1 MSGRGRP
8 RKATGPTAQNT
19 NKKSTDEGN
28 GEQQNGRKTPEETQN
43 GTTREQK
50 PKKRETK
57 EPRHS
62 TERPSVQDRKEEKT
76 NQCTAGLNEQGLASR
91 GARGKTCAG
100 RATPSQATPPV
111 QPDMPEGLQAGCVNT
126 RRQRKCN
133 GIAKSQEG
141 PADEPQEPSESIMKP
156 KQNGRKARAAENLTE
171 EMTKLQPETSR
182 AKPHAG
188 KLNGIKVEPE
198 QLQEGDLQ
206 KTGSKKDK
214 IKADMMPEA
223 PQKASKARAANGSDK
238 EATERATKT
247 KKTPEESSQSEETK
261 AMNSFLNNTLETL
274 KIKKDDKSKT
284 AKVVNEIIKN
294 IVLHLKLCFFS
305 IGVFIVTD
313 LCPQISS
320 PDEFDVMIPL
330 LVERVEITP
339 FGEDGAFYSVGLKRG
354 SNPLRKFQEG
364 ETLSA
369 SEMLSEFRDEVK
381 KCVKQ
386 FKEWTLDKKK
396 AGCPAVTL
404 STTVQSVTI
413 SLDVVLC
420 LMVKSNWP
428 SFAKD
433 GLNVKH
439 WLGTK
444 FKREFK
450 FQPYYL
456 VPKYEG
462 RNTWR
467 ISFSHIEKAIL
478 KSHGS
483 EKTCCEEGGV
493 RCCRKACLKLL
504 KHLLSQL
511 KEEDPSFDKFC
522 SYHAKTTLL
531 HACCSR
537 PRDGDWR
544 LSDLSHCFQM
554 LLQDFQA
561 HLRRG
566 ILQNFFIPSQNLYLS
581 TLHSSFPFASQVL
594 WGNFTS
600 VDLELS
606 CYLFTLVWGH

>member
-156 KQNGRKARAAENLTE
+156 KQNGRKARA
-171 EMTKLQPETSR
+171 LQPETSR

-188 KLNGIKVEPE
+188 KLN
-198 QLQEGDLQ
+198 
-206 KTGSKKDK
+206 
-214 IKADMMPEA
+214 A

-294 IVLHLKLCFFS
+294 IVFYYENLK
-305 IGVFIVTD
+305 
-313 LCPQISS
+313 ISS

-462 RNTWR
+462 RSTAEKDDTWR

-566 ILQNFFIPSQNLYLS
+566 ILQNFFIPSQNLLS
-581 TLHSSFPFASQVL
+581 GASKHVCNVLADRLDKECREGFPIFKRR
-594 WGNFTS
+594 
-600 VDLELS
+600 LS
-606 CYLFTLVWGH
+606 NMH

>member
-111 QPDMPEGLQAGCVNT
+111 QPDI
-126 RRQRKCN
+126 RQRKCN

-294 IVLHLKLCFFS
+294 IKVEEPLRTGSYYENLK
-305 IGVFIVTD
+305 
-313 LCPQISS
+313 ISS

-456 VPKYEG
+456 SKYQ
-462 RNTWR
+462 
-467 ISFSHIEKAIL
+467 EKLIL
-478 KSHGS
+478 
-483 EKTCCEEGGV
+483 
-493 RCCRKACLKLL
+493 
-504 KHLLSQL
+504 
-511 KEEDPSFDKFC
+511 
-522 SYHAKTTLL
+522 
-531 HACCSR
+531 
-537 PRDGDWR
+537 
-544 LSDLSHCFQM
+544 
-554 LLQDFQA
+554 
-561 HLRRG
+561 
-566 ILQNFFIPSQNLYLS
+566 
-581 TLHSSFPFASQVL
+581 
-594 WGNFTS
+594 
-600 VDLELS
+600 
-606 CYLFTLVWGH
+606 

>member
-223 PQKASKARAANGSDK
+223 PQK
-238 EATERATKT
+238 
-247 KKTPEESSQSEETK
+247 SSQSEETK

-294 IVLHLKLCFFS
+294 IKVEEPLRTGSYYENLK
-305 IGVFIVTD
+305 
-313 LCPQISS
+313 ISS

-386 FKEWTLDKKK
+386 FKVCFVLPEWTLDKKK

-462 RNTWR
+462 RSTAEKDDTWR

-566 ILQNFFIPSQNLYLS
+566 ILQNFFIPSQNLLS
-581 TLHSSFPFASQVL
+581 GGITDQWLIDKSSIVQFEFHV
-594 WGNFTS
+594 
-600 VDLELS
+600 V
-606 CYLFTLVWGH
+606 